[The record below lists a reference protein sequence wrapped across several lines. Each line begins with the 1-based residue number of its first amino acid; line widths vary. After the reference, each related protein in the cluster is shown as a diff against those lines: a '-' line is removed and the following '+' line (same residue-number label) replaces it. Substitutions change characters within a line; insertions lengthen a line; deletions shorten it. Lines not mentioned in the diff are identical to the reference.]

1 MKAKKDKNEYSDLA
15 IKKHRKFPVRNTA
28 IIAVC
33 VVAQIFLIYFAVT
46 AKAVP
51 QDIIEKYSVTVEAL
65 EDGSLDI
72 EYSFLWKAI
81 DTTEELTWVE
91 IGMPNSMFTVYEDSV
106 SGNIKEYSGIYDDGY
121 TAVRL
126 DFKRGYKG
134 GENLEFSFKVNQEYM
149 LCKDMHNY
157 FYEFVPGWFNST
169 PVENYEF
176 KWKKTGFVDE
186 ADGAKMKNSYYVWSG
201 SLDCGEYEIMQV
213 SYDLDTFKDVK
224 VVEYEPFYTE
234 GAYNQLEDNRT
245 TNMVLFCI
253 GIVIL
258 LCVEIYLLDSHVS
271 YRRGRGFLVGYGHP
285 IHTYGYQ
292 NPKYIRAYNRAHT
305 STSTG
310 RGGGFRGGG
319 CACACACACA
329 GGGRAGCSQKDTY
342 TNALQTGLK
351 KEEKTD
357 EE

>member
-1 MKAKKDKNEYSDLA
+1 MKAKKDKNDYSAGA
-15 IKKHRKFPVRNTA
+15 IKSRRKFPVKNTVV
-28 IIAVC
+28 IAFC
-33 VVAQIFLIYFAVT
+33 VVAQMVLIFLAVT
-46 AKAVP
+46 AKAEP
-51 QDIIEKYSVTVEAL
+51 QDVIEKYNVTVETL

-91 IGMPNSMFTVYEDSV
+91 IGMPNAMFTVYDDSV

-126 DFKRGYKG
+126 DFQRGYKG
-134 GENLEFSFKVNQEYM
+134 GENIQFSFKVNQEYM
-149 LCKDMHNY
+149 LCQDLDSY
-157 FYEFVPGWFNST
+157 FYELVPCWFNST

-176 KWKKTGFVDE
+176 KWKKTDACIE
-186 ADGAKMKNSYYVWSG
+186 ADGAKLKNGYYTWSG
-201 SLDCGEYEIMQV
+201 SFDCGEYEIMQV
-213 SYDLDTFKDVK
+213 SYDLNTFKDVE
-224 VVEYEPFYTE
+224 VVEYESFYSE
-234 GAYNQLEDNRT
+234 GAYNQLKETQTGNR
-245 TNMVLFCI
+245 VLYCI

-258 LCVEIYLLDSHVS
+258 LCVEIYRLDSHVS

-285 IHTYGYQ
+285 IHTYGFQ
-292 NPKYIRAYNRAHT
+292 NPRYIRAYNRAHT

-310 RGGGFRGGG
+310 RGGGGFRGGG

-342 TNALQTGLK
+342 TNI
-351 KEEKTD
+351 E
-357 EE
+357 

>member
-1 MKAKKDKNEYSDLA
+1 MKAKKDKNDYSA
-15 IKKHRKFPVRNTA
+15 ETIKKRRKFPAKNTA

-33 VVAQIFLIYFAVT
+33 IIAQLVLIYFAVT
-46 AKAVP
+46 AKAEP
-51 QDIIEKYSVTVEAL
+51 QDVIENYRVTVEPL

-81 DTTEELTWVE
+81 DTSEELTWVE
-91 IGMPNSMFTVYEDSV
+91 IGIPNAMFTVYEDSV

-121 TAVRL
+121 TALRL
-126 DFKRGYKG
+126 DFHRGYKG
-134 GENLEFSFKVNQEYM
+134 GENLEFSFKINQQYM
-149 LCKDMHNY
+149 LCKDTNSY

-176 KWKKTGFVDE
+176 RWQKTDYCTEV
-186 ADGAKMKNSYYVWSG
+186 DGAKLKRGFYIWSG
-201 SLDCGEYEIMQV
+201 SLACGEYELMQV
-213 SYDLDTFKDVK
+213 SYAFDAFDSPVT
-224 VVEYEPFYTE
+224 VEYEPFYTD
-234 GAYNQLEDNRT
+234 GAYNQLEADVTGNR
-245 TNMVLFCI
+245 VLYAI
-253 GIVIL
+253 GIIVL
-258 LCVEIYLLDSHVS
+258 LVVEIYRLDSHVS
-271 YRRGRGFLVGYGHP
+271 YSRGRGFLVGYGHP

-342 TNALQTGLK
+342 TNIERIK
-351 KEEKTD
+351 KY
-357 EE
+357 